1 MQLQVADSALSS
13 CLGLAGEEVKDVT
26 DHTGVGL
33 EELSVATACTDHC
46 SELVALDVE
55 NFRPETTGNTNFTG
69 FVLVLVTFG
78 ARVSDSGH
86 FTSPVGAINFN

>member
-33 EELSVATACTDHC
+33 EELGVATTCTDHC

>member
-13 CLGLAGEEVKDVT
+13 CLGLAGEEVEDVT

-33 EELSVATACTDHC
+33 EELGVATTCTDHC
-46 SELVALDVE
+46 SELVALDIE
-55 NFRPETTGNTNFTG
+55 NFRPEATRNANFTG
-69 FVLVLVTFG
+69 FILVLIAFG

-86 FTSPVGAINFN
+86 LHISGWGH